1 MNRYTMV
8 QTIIDA
14 DEPGARYY
22 TIDEG
27 KLARVVALFNAQ
39 ADSRATDDLIRGE
52 ICADWHEGDEHQGW
66 IDSAEPQEIAD
77 WLATFY
83 QS

>member
-14 DEPGARYY
+14 EEPGATYY

-39 ADSRATDDLIRGE
+39 TDPRATDDLIRGE
-52 ICADWHEGDEHQGW
+52 AIPG
-66 IDSAEPQEIAD
+66 
-77 WLATFY
+77 
-83 QS
+83 

>member
-14 DEPGARYY
+14 EEPGARYY

-39 ADSRATDDLIRGE
+39 VDPRATDDLIRGE